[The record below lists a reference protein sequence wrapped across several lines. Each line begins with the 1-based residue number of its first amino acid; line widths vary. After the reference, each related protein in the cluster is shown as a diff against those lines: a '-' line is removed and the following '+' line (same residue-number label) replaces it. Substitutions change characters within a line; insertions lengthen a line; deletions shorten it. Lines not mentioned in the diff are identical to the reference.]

1 MIKIED
7 LQTIKGDAYEYYNS
21 NESELDLFN
30 KVFLAGDVLEQIKDP
45 RKYFIIGEK
54 GSGKTAY
61 SVYFSKQAIDNIEA
75 KIKFVQDT
83 VYDKFIRMK
92 KNKSLDMSSYK
103 DVWMNVIY
111 LVLSE
116 EIKQFLPST
125 LLKSGP
131 IKKLDSVIN
140 DFYSDAFSPE
150 FIQAIEFVENS
161 NSSINAMINGGI
173 FKPSAKISTESSE
186 KYAESNYQLTLI
198 KLLDGFKK
206 VFKEIRL
213 DKQFILFI
221 DGIDARPTEIK
232 HEDYMDCL
240 RGLVNAVIELNN
252 SELKERGIKV
262 SLLIRPDI
270 IYSMSIHN
278 MNQKLK
284 DNSVLINWNT
294 TYSAYRG
301 SKLFEIADNYF
312 LKQQT
317 LSDRP
322 KGVTWDDYFPYS
334 VSGRDSQDSEDSFI
348 EFLRYSLY
356 KPRDILTMLN
366 QLVEKNEGERFRRD
380 DFLNMIKT
388 EYPHYLLEE
397 LKDFMLIY
405 MDNDEYNMFQK
416 FVKSFRTKRFTYN
429 KFEEIYN
436 NFIKKQKKYNLSIP
450 RNMRTPEDTLQ
461 LLYDTN
467 IIGYREQEQGR
478 VFWSFK
484 ERSYSNV
491 RPEVN
496 LYASGYAFHNAYA
509 TAFKIGH

>member
-1 MIKIED
+1 MIKIEN

-21 NESELDLFN
+21 NGNDLTLFN
-30 KVFLAGDVLEQIKDP
+30 KVFLAGDVLEEIKDP
-45 RKYFIIGEK
+45 RKYFIVGEK

-61 SVYFSKQAIDNIEA
+61 SVYFSKQHIDNIEA

-92 KNKSLDMSSYK
+92 RNKSLDMSSYK

-116 EIKQFLPST
+116 EIKQLLPSK

-140 DFYSDAFSPE
+140 EFYSDAFSPE

-173 FKPSAKISTESSE
+173 FKPSVKFGTETSE
-186 KYAESNYQLTLI
+186 RYAESNYQLTLI

-206 VFKEIRL
+206 VFNEIQL

-221 DGIDARPTEIK
+221 DGIDARPTDIK
-232 HEDYMDCL
+232 HEDYIECL
-240 RGLVNAVIELNN
+240 KGLVNAVIELNN
-252 SELKERGIKV
+252 SELKDKGIKV

-294 TYSAYRG
+294 TYKAYRN

-312 LKQQT
+312 SKQQT
-317 LSDRP
+317 LSNRA
-322 KGVTWDDYFPYS
+322 KGLTWDYYFPYR
-334 VSGRDSQDSEDSFI
+334 VPGQDNHSSEDSFI

-366 QLVEKNEGERFRRD
+366 ELVEMNEGDKFSRE
-380 DFLNMIKT
+380 DFATMIKT
-388 EYPHYLLEE
+388 DYPHYLLGE
-397 LKDFMLIY
+397 LKDYMLIY
-405 MDNDEYNMFQK
+405 MDDDEYNIFQK
-416 FVKSFRTKRFTYN
+416 FIKSFRTKRFTYKQFEN
-429 KFEEIYN
+429 NYKKFVNRQKEYN
-436 NFIKKQKKYNLSIP
+436 EQMP
-450 RNMRTPEDTLQ
+450 RKMRTPEDTLQ

-467 IIGYREQEQGR
+467 IIGYREHEQGR

-496 LYASGYAFHNAYA
+496 LFASTFAFHNAYA
-509 TAFKIGH
+509 TAFKIGS

>member
-1 MIKIED
+1 M
-7 LQTIKGDAYEYYNS
+7 
-21 NESELDLFN
+21 
-30 KVFLAGDVLEQIKDP
+30 
-45 RKYFIIGEK
+45 
-54 GSGKTAY
+54 
-61 SVYFSKQAIDNIEA
+61 
-75 KIKFVQDT
+75 
-83 VYDKFIRMK
+83 
-92 KNKSLDMSSYK
+92 
-103 DVWMNVIY
+103 
-111 LVLSE
+111 
-116 EIKQFLPST
+116 
-125 LLKSGP
+125 
-131 IKKLDSVIN
+131 
-140 DFYSDAFSPE
+140 
-150 FIQAIEFVENS
+150 
-161 NSSINAMINGGI
+161 
-173 FKPSAKISTESSE
+173 
-186 KYAESNYQLTLI
+186 
-198 KLLDGFKK
+198 
-206 VFKEIRL
+206 

-388 EYPHYLLEE
+388 EYPHYLLGE